1 MHFGLT
7 ALRGDFL
14 ESLVSAVVSGFAAA
28 VLDVVPVAISTS
40 KARPRILENYT
51 LISAPKR
58 RATHDGMCSLRP
70 DSRRLWNQIR
80 AAHGVRRLI
89 CANEPTL
96 TPPSATGPAA
106 LARLLLKTAEHRG
119 AGLRNGR
126 ICGLA
131 AGHRRPATL
140 FDERSLLLSADCT
153 EEPFGNPGICRY
165 GKTDR
170 RNDRPYQRDIWR
182 GIVATVVTLSDHVLL
197 ACMD

>member
-106 LARLLLKTAEHRG
+106 LARLLLKTAG
-119 AGLRNGR
+119 S
-126 ICGLA
+126 
-131 AGHRRPATL
+131 RP
-140 FDERSLLLSADCT
+140 
-153 EEPFGNPGICRY
+153 
-165 GKTDR
+165 
-170 RNDRPYQRDIWR
+170 
-182 GIVATVVTLSDHVLL
+182 GIVAQPPFSMKEVCCYLQIAPRSRSEIQEYADMERQIDETTGRINGTYGEASWQQSSRFPIMSCSL
-197 ACMD
+197 AWIEHKRALKSRVGK